1 MTYLSTVLIKWLRN
15 SDTILSCIEVVI
27 PTTSIAV
34 RWKLDGTRVVL
45 HLSTTLIKKSLQI
58 LLKCEDILHVTK
70 RKKIMRVS
78 QSKIYAQLN

>member
-1 MTYLSTVLIKWLRN
+1 MTYLSIVLIKWLRN

-34 RWKLDGTRVVL
+34 RWKLDRTRVVL

-78 QSKIYAQLN
+78 QPKIYAQLN